1 VTPPDS
7 HPTSKQGTH
16 ISSKRIVNQMSTKLP
31 FSNGGPQKTEVSSRV
46 LAGLVP
52 GENNKTK
59 ALSKNQ
65 EKLYSEVL

>member
-1 VTPPDS
+1 
-7 HPTSKQGTH
+7 
-16 ISSKRIVNQMSTKLP
+16 MSTKLP